1 MLNFGIKADS
11 TVNIMWELFHPKIYV
26 VSLLGGL
33 DGRGWGSNRPAD
45 KPAVLNYRYTLR
57 QSVDKSGE
65 EQSKVSVTTGVGCR
79 EQGGEYEA

>member
-33 DGRGWGSNRPAD
+33 TGRGWGFIRHTDNS
-45 KPAVLNYRYTLR
+45 AVLNYRYTLR

-65 EQSKVSVTTGVGCR
+65 EQSKVGGVMGAGCR
-79 EQGGEYEA
+79 VQIACRG